1 MSHRENEKSAG
12 SLNRRDL
19 LKVISLA
26 PAMAVA
32 PGLATPAPALPF
44 ASGKESPAAQYKP
57 KVLDARQWKTLS
69 ILCDLII
76 PADGHSGSATQAG
89 VPEFIDDF
97 LNLRGEKI
105 QAMMSGG
112 LAWLDWRSNQDYG
125 NDFAG
130 CTETQ
135 QKELLDRI
143 AFPAKARPGDTFG
156 AAFFTPLRGLVMEGF
171 YTSKMGIEDL
181 QYMGNQ
187 MVADWEGC
195 PQNVTTRL
203 GVDYSPIP
211 LVLRRARDARQE
223 DLWGTSSPRPYS

>member
-1 MSHRENEKSAG
+1 MNNEKNGKHAG
-12 SLNRRDL
+12 SLNRREL
-19 LKVISLA
+19 LKVISL
-26 PAMAVA
+26 
-32 PGLATPAPALPF
+32 
-44 ASGKESPAAQYKP
+44 SPAIAMTPSLAAQAQAAPQRSGDESRTAPYKP
-57 KVLDARQWKTLS
+57 KALDAHQWKTLS

-76 PADGHSGSATQAG
+76 PADSHSGSATQAG

-125 NDFAG
+125 HNFAG
-130 CTETQ
+130 CTEAQ

-143 AFPAKARPGDTFG
+143 AFPAKARPGDSFG
-156 AAFFTPLRGLVMEGF
+156 TAFFTPLRGLVMEGF

-195 PQNVTTRL
+195 PENVTTRL
-203 GVDYSPIP
+203 GVDYSNW
-211 LVLRRARDARQE
+211 E
-223 DLWGTSSPRPYS
+223 HWTS